1 MVGGS
6 GPKMK
11 GPEGHAAVFYL
22 EPKVARRSNLG
33 GGGEDKLERRVSRK
47 IDTEGNVEG
56 RALVERTNS
65 LMTRTT
71 HRHAQMSMTMKS

>member
-1 MVGGS
+1 
-6 GPKMK
+6 MK
-11 GPEGHAAVFYL
+11 GSEGHAAAFYL

-47 IDTEGNVEG
+47 IDLEGNEEG
-56 RALVERTNS
+56 RALVEGTNS

-71 HRHAQMSMTMKS
+71 THHHAQMLMTMKS